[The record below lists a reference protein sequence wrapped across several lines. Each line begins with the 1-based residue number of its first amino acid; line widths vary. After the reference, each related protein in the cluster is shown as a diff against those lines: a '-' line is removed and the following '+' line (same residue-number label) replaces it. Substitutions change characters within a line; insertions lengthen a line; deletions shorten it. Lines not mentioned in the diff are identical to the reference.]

1 MANFPLTQRLAEPR
15 VGDSRPWDDPA
26 VQRTTG
32 QVQQIMRRD
41 YPHLLTPTDTSR
53 QAQEALLARI
63 QAIIAGDVKLQVPE
77 MPVAALAHRVYDQLA
92 GVGPLG
98 ALLDRTDV
106 SEIMVNRFDDVWI
119 EVDGRLARA
128 PGVAFRDD
136 VDVLQVAQRLLAPLG
151 LELSAA
157 KPLAE
162 GRLPGDIRVA
172 ASTPPVGLHTTLTVC
187 T

>member
-1 MANFPLTQRLAEPR
+1 MFPLTQRLVGKRE
-15 VGDSRPWDDPA
+15 GDSRPWDDPA
-26 VQRTTG
+26 VQRIAG

-41 YPHLLTPTDTSR
+41 YPHLLTPTNTSR
-53 QAQEALLARI
+53 QAQETLLARI
-63 QAIIAGDVKLQVPE
+63 QAVIAGDSKLQVPE

-98 ALLDRTDV
+98 ALLDQPAI

-119 EVDGRLARA
+119 EVEGKLQRA
-128 PGVAFRDD
+128 PGVVFRDD
-136 VDVLQVAQRLLAPLG
+136 ADVAQVAQRLLAPLG

-172 ASTPPVGLHTTLTVC
+172 ASMPPVGLHTTLTVC